1 MSFVPNRDLK
11 RLNPMS
17 NDWRN
22 SQQVAKYAEPRYH
35 DILRYNGLEK

>member
-17 NDWRN
+17 NDCLQLCTIDLPN
-22 SQQVAKYAEPRYH
+22 IEV
-35 DILRYNGLEK
+35 YNC

>member
-17 NDWRN
+17 NDCMVRVFIVDN
-22 SQQVAKYAEPRYH
+22 YSAC
-35 DILRYNGLEK
+35 YN

>member
-17 NDWRN
+17 NDCRN
-22 SQQVAKYAEPRYH
+22 GELLCFFAVEM
-35 DILRYNGLEK
+35 YNLYIFLI